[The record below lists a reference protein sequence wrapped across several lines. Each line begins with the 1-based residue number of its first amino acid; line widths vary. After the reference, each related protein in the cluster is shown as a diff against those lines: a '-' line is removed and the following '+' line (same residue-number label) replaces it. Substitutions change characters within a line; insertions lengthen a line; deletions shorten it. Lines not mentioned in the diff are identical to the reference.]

1 MIDRCNRDYLPYP
14 DDAFH
19 FVEQG
24 LPYTVRREHGEPS
37 PDLRRLEAWL
47 QEQDIGYEAL
57 AELYES
63 GELPGPL
70 QELIQELGG
79 PEGLNRHVSGQ
90 ELCWGLRDL
99 AVKRW
104 GLLAKTVLR
113 QWKVKRTEDFGKI
126 VFALI
131 DEGKLR
137 RQAGDSID
145 DFKNVFDFDE
155 AFDLADLSD
164 TPTSND

>member
-1 MIDRCNRDYLPYP
+1 MIDRCQRDCLPYP
-14 DDAFH
+14 EDAFQ
-19 FVEQG
+19 FVEEG
-24 LPYTVRREHGEPS
+24 LPYTVGREHGEPS

-47 QEQDIGYEAL
+47 HQQDIGYERL

-63 GELPGPL
+63 GGLPEPVR
-70 QELIQELGG
+70 ELIQELGG
-79 PEGLNRHVSGQ
+79 PERVNLHVSGQ

-113 QWKVKRTEDFGKI
+113 QWKVKRTEDFGRI

-137 RQAGDSID
+137 KQAGDSID
-145 DFKNVFDFDE
+145 DFRNVYDFDE

-164 TPTSND
+164 TTTCGD

>member
-1 MIDRCNRDYLPYP
+1 MIDRCARDDLPYP
-14 DDAFH
+14 DAAFQ

-24 LPYTVRREHGEPS
+24 LPYAVRREHGEPS
-37 PDLRRLEAWL
+37 PDLRQLEAWL
-47 QEQDIGYEAL
+47 QQQDIDYEKL
-57 AELYES
+57 LELHDS
-63 GELPGPL
+63 GELPGPV

-79 PEGLNRHVSGQ
+79 VEQLNRHVSGQ

-113 QWKVKRTEDFGKI
+113 QWRVKRTEDFGRI

-131 DEGKLR
+131 DEGRLR
-137 RQAGDSID
+137 KQADDSID
-145 DFKNVFDFDE
+145 DFKNVYDFDE

-164 TPTSND
+164 SAIHDD